1 MKIIT
6 KAAGILGMI
15 MVGAMTYS
23 TVTLKTI
30 LKFKM
35 GSMTFNL
42 QQILDQIMLGIIPLT
57 VTLLTFLLIRKKV
70 SANKIILLMVI
81 LSFALSALK
90 IF

>member
-1 MKIIT
+1 
-6 KAAGILGMI
+6 
-15 MVGAMTYS
+15 
-23 TVTLKTI
+23 
-30 LKFKM
+30 
-35 GSMTFNL
+35 MTFNL

-57 VTLLTFLLIRKKV
+57 VTLGTFWLIRKKV